1 MKIAASA
8 RLQLEALLATSQPRS
23 FLSLLVGYTYREDG
37 SKAPHIDICVL
48 PRDTVLDMER
58 DHAEWGDQVI
68 HEFDGLT
75 FALPIPDDD
84 GLLDGQVL
92 VHGEEGFDLVP
103 ERH

>member
-8 RLQLEALLATSQPRS
+8 RSQLEVLLASSEPGS
-23 FLSLLVGYTYREDG
+23 FASLLLGYTHREDG
-37 SKAPHIDICVL
+37 SKSPHIDIQVL

-58 DHAEWGDQVI
+58 SQAEWGDQVI
-68 HEFDGLT
+68 HEFDGFT

-92 VHGEEGFDLVP
+92 THSEEGFFLVR
-103 ERH
+103 ECH

>member
-8 RLQLEALLATSQPRS
+8 RRHLEALLATGEPGS

-37 SKAPHIDICVL
+37 SKAPHIDIQVL

-58 DHAEWGDQVI
+58 SQAEWGDQVI
-68 HEFDGLT
+68 HEFDGFT

-84 GLLDGQVL
+84 GLLDGHIL
-92 VHGEEGFDLVP
+92 MHSEEEFVLVP